1 MNSAPRKEHAMKATT
16 GLSPLDADR
25 VAKVAAR
32 PASGLVD
39 LTRRLTDGIAGWN
52 RRQMETTE
60 LRRLDDRLLEDI
72 GLTRAD
78 LDRAA

>member
-1 MNSAPRKEHAMKATT
+1 MKATT
-16 GLSPLDADR
+16 GLSPLDADN

-32 PASGLVD
+32 HASGLVD

-52 RRQMETTE
+52 RRQMEMTE

-72 GLTRAD
+72 GLTRGD